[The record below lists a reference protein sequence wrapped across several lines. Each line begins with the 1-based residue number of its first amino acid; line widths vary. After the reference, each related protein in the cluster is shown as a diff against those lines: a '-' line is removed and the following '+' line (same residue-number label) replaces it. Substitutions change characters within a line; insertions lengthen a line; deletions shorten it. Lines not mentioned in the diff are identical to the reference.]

1 MNLLPAPPAA
11 RVRGSRPLSPRLR
24 AALSMAMIAPLMLV
38 GCAVEEEPS
47 SSSSDSPSPSS
58 IDSEEAEPVETPAPD
73 EESDAESESE
83 SESEGEGEDTSGAAP
98 DEELP
103 DPDAMDMERTEELGA
118 YFSEEEACLSV
129 GSMVDGLRSDMNQGV
144 EEQEILDEAYLAVE
158 QTYVLVPDELR
169 DPLENILNLL
179 NTKVENLDE
188 EEVLVAAEPV
198 EGWLTVEFCDGE
210 YHNQNEGEAGAQD

>member
-11 RVRGSRPLSPRLR
+11 RVQGSRPLSPRLR
-24 AALSMAMIAPLMLV
+24 AALSMAAIAPLMLV

-47 SSSSDSPSPSS
+47 SSSSESPSPSS
-58 IDSEEAEPVETPAPD
+58 IDSEEAEPVETSAPD
-73 EESDAESESE
+73 EESDTESESDD
-83 SESEGEGEDTSGAAP
+83 EDASGPAP
-98 DEELP
+98 DDELP

-129 GSMVDGLRSDMNQGV
+129 GSMVDGLRSDMNQGI

-169 DPLENILNLL
+169 DPLKNILNLL
-179 NTKVENLDE
+179 NTEVENLDE

-198 EGWLTVEFCDGE
+198 EGWLTVEFCDGQ

>member
-1 MNLLPAPPAA
+1 MAA
-11 RVRGSRPLSPRLR
+11 
-24 AALSMAMIAPLMLV
+24 IAPLMLV

-47 SSSSDSPSPSS
+47 SSSSESPSPSS
-58 IDSEEAEPVETPAPD
+58 IDSEEAEPVETSAPD
-73 EESDAESESE
+73 EESGTESESDD
-83 SESEGEGEDTSGAAP
+83 EDASDPAP
-98 DEELP
+98 DDELP

-179 NTKVENLDE
+179 NTEVEDLDE

>member
-11 RVRGSRPLSPRLR
+11 RVQGSRPLSPRLR
-24 AALSMAMIAPLMLV
+24 AALSMAAIAPLMLV

-58 IDSEEAEPVETPAPD
+58 IDSEEAEPVETSAPD
-73 EESDAESESE
+73 EESDTESESDD
-83 SESEGEGEDTSGAAP
+83 EDASGRAP
-98 DEELP
+98 DDELP

-179 NTKVENLDE
+179 NTEVENLDE

>member
-11 RVRGSRPLSPRLR
+11 RVQGSRPLSPRLR
-24 AALSMAMIAPLMLV
+24 AALSMAAIAPLMLV

-47 SSSSDSPSPSS
+47 SSSSESPSPSS
-58 IDSEEAEPVETPAPD
+58 IDSEEAEPVETSAPD
-73 EESDAESESE
+73 EESGTESESDD
-83 SESEGEGEDTSGAAP
+83 EDASDPAP
-98 DEELP
+98 DDELP

-179 NTKVENLDE
+179 NTEVEDLDE